1 VEQDVEASNGGRVR
15 CEGEV
20 DDDGVVGSRRGT
32 RRTGRGAGLRW
43 TPGRDVGW
51 SPTRAGA
58 RNGREDEVRR
68 SEEFFRVW
76 TLTAR
81 PLDLHPMT
89 KNR

>member
-43 TPGRDVGW
+43 TQEGMWGGRLRVRERGMDV
-51 SPTRAGA
+51 RM
-58 RNGREDEVRR
+58 R
-68 SEEFFRVW
+68 
-76 TLTAR
+76 
-81 PLDLHPMT
+81 
-89 KNR
+89 